1 MICRLESCFI
11 TSFGLKLSTAMHERV
26 LCVLEHKLANGL
38 LVGSYIIQASATEHQ
53 NMIMLSQVVFL
64 GIFWNIILTNN
75 T

>member
-1 MICRLESCFI
+1 
-11 TSFGLKLSTAMHERV
+11 MHERV
-26 LCVLEHKLANGL
+26 LCVLEHKLSNGL
-38 LVGSYIIQASATEHQ
+38 LVGSYIVQASATEHQ